1 MKKFSIVLVIMLL
14 MLTTGCNKTESQR
27 YSKSFYNT
35 ISYIKEEKYEE
46 ANEEVDKIT
55 DSNERKIID
64 TVFLYEFEK
73 KIDEAVDVGSE
84 YIDACTDLISN
95 SYYVMIF
102 GNLSID
108 EEDQRKID
116 DIDNNEL
123 KPYIDLKDKITID
136 MLPSS
141 AKDYY
146 NSAFNYIESLSGSC
160 SNIESKLRNNETNPF
175 SSASENLT
183 NLLDYQEKINDEYPL
198 VNIPEEYRIL
208 LDLYID
214 E

>member
-1 MKKFSIVLVIMLL
+1 MF
-14 MLTTGCNKTESQR
+14 N
-27 YSKSFYNT
+27 